1 MVSQERKPDRRI
13 QRTRQLLRDALMQL
27 IVEKGY
33 DTLTVQDI
41 TDRADVARTT
51 FYLHYKDIDDL
62 LFNSVAEMYED
73 LMTSGEPFRIPIEG
87 EPGSGNINAADFEHV
102 QKHAD
107 FYRAMLSAHGS
118 MNFLLRVL
126 DYLAQLTLRNCTE
139 TLPPGIQPRV
149 PLDLFAYFWAGA
161 EIGTMIWWLKQNNLR
176 HSPEEMARFG
186 EILAFSD
193 IRHLLGMNTPAKP
206 DDS

>member
-1 MVSQERKPDRRI
+1 METRERKPDRRI
-13 QRTRQLLRDALMQL
+13 QRTRQLLRDALLQL

-62 LFNSVAEMYED
+62 LFNSVAEMYEE
-73 LMTSGEPFRIPIEG
+73 LMAGGEPFHIPVAG
-87 EPGSGNINAADFEHV
+87 EPGSGNINSADFEHV
-102 QKHAD
+102 KKYAD

-118 MNFLLRVL
+118 MNFLLRIL
-126 DYLAQLTLRNCTE
+126 DYIAQLTLRHCAE
-139 TLPPGIQPRV
+139 ALPANSQPRI

-161 EIGTMIWWLKQNNLR
+161 EIGTMIWWLKQNNLS
-176 HSPEEMARFG
+176 HTPEDMARFG

-193 IRHLLGMNTPAKP
+193 IRHLLGLDKKATDNA
-206 DDS
+206 